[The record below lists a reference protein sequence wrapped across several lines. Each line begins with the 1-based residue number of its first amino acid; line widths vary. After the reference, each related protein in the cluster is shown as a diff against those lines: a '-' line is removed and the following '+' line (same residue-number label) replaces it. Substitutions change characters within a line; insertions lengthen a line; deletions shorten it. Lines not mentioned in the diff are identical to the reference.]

1 MIKDSYK
8 KKCIES
14 EHFGKVYVLKCSNL
28 HKALY
33 AVKNPVKVLKQLSQI
48 HPLSEKKSQYEFA
61 KTYDKVIEKYKSEI
75 TNRLNVDD
83 LQRLKRKH
91 IQIVYDETKS
101 EDINPEYKTIIRRG
115 KNWYAIY
122 LQENNV
128 DNKLIIGGN
137 NETINNKRQNST
149 LEADD
154 DQALINHIDENVE
167 SNVNKRVIDYLN
179 PTYITR
185 NKYFTYLKNMLTSSG
200 GNNEKI
206 NNKLKELGQIE
217 EEQNIAIKINEE
229 QNTTITCS
237 TDEIDDNIE
246 ELHHNYYTVLNQSLD
261 ELQVEND
268 DPMKVD
274 EPRKEVG
281 PIRRSARLKILQEKK
296 EYSKENQITN
306 GSPNRKKTKPNK
318 AANIANKKVEQDE
331 IAMNKDEIAIVINQ
345 TVDPTEDQNM
355 IVSIYQNQEI
365 ETYLKHLYVLDS
377 VHDIFDRDIL
387 NKIINTTN
395 KKGHDIISIFAR
407 TEKNVITPKKFIE
420 GLFGGENNTDS
431 HLKTSIDEYYEF
443 VMNNVISQAAS
454 VFNRDINKGIEK
466 YHENDIRKVL
476 DAVDN
481 AKTNHERLILN
492 PDVYKTLRDKYP
504 VKKKGTKNPTNP
516 TEDKSKARFDKI
528 KENLFSSLLT
538 IDRFPSAPLTN
549 DRLQCNLA
557 ADNLS
562 LDTDCVLKWIDR
574 FNENNHDS
582 MYVCIDAIKG
592 SFKETIP
599 DQLYTQL
606 GKSNNTENK
615 KNVQVLTPAMLID
628 PATTT
633 KDQDYKFLLVNF
645 KIDKI
650 PQCKLR
656 YEHLKI
662 TFLFK
667 EIQITSAFEIEMF
680 FFNDDHGTDEYKYV
694 YSKLAELVTPNTH
707 PFVYIDISNLSVF
720 DNNVF
725 LLVKPTWIYAESQR
739 KPYYISELLICSN
752 KKSRNQS
759 LQYMEKSYKY
769 SSRKKFTTKESW
781 GGMTVN
787 DCIIEI
793 KEIFGSQHYIFTEKS
808 PDFIEQN
815 LRHLWLHLLDWKRMG
830 DSIQI
835 SYIKEYYC
843 QIGERIKNNINENYP
858 IIVFTS
864 QDIFACCIARMRKI
878 PVLFNSASS
887 IRYYFDFPVYSEHIE
902 NSNKDEKITAEYHY
916 LQYLNNKLS
925 NLLNVSGSDEKELI
939 DQFVDGFHKWRCSIK
954 NSFASLENQI
964 EEIKKTDQLLNSIYS
979 NNTKYEQHLRVSDG
993 QVDIHENK
1001 KKKYE
1006 QYILNT
1012 FELSKSIIQAV
1023 LDKMNSISSKS
1034 KSKDGS
1040 ISGDQLFFRI
1050 YNDEKDGEFVDLEQ
1064 DLCNYYNP
1072 SPSELNNDQIQPI
1085 NDLRADIK
1093 NKIQNGI

>member
-1 MIKDSYK
+1 M
-8 KKCIES
+8 
-14 EHFGKVYVLKCSNL
+14 
-28 HKALY
+28 
-33 AVKNPVKVLKQLSQI
+33 
-48 HPLSEKKSQYEFA
+48 
-61 KTYDKVIEKYKSEI
+61 
-75 TNRLNVDD
+75 
-83 LQRLKRKH
+83 
-91 IQIVYDETKS
+91 
-101 EDINPEYKTIIRRG
+101 
-115 KNWYAIY
+115 
-122 LQENNV
+122 
-128 DNKLIIGGN
+128 
-137 NETINNKRQNST
+137 
-149 LEADD
+149 
-154 DQALINHIDENVE
+154 
-167 SNVNKRVIDYLN
+167 
-179 PTYITR
+179 
-185 NKYFTYLKNMLTSSG
+185 
-200 GNNEKI
+200 
-206 NNKLKELGQIE
+206 
-217 EEQNIAIKINEE
+217 
-229 QNTTITCS
+229 
-237 TDEIDDNIE
+237 
-246 ELHHNYYTVLNQSLD
+246 
-261 ELQVEND
+261 
-268 DPMKVD
+268 
-274 EPRKEVG
+274 
-281 PIRRSARLKILQEKK
+281 
-296 EYSKENQITN
+296 
-306 GSPNRKKTKPNK
+306 
-318 AANIANKKVEQDE
+318 
-331 IAMNKDEIAIVINQ
+331 INQ
-345 TVDPTEDQNM
+345 TADPAEDQNM
-355 IVSIYQNQEI
+355 IDSINQNQEL

-387 NKIINTTN
+387 KILNNATQ
-395 KKGHDIISIFAR
+395 KKKRHDMTYIFSR
-407 TEKNVITPKKFIE
+407 TENDVITPKMFIE

-443 VMNNVISQAAS
+443 VMNNVISQAAG
-454 VFNRDINKGIEK
+454 VFNRDIETGKKK

-481 AKTNHERLILN
+481 AKSEHERLILN
-492 PDVYKTLRDKYP
+492 PNVYENLRKIFP
-504 VKKKGTKNPTNP
+504 VNKKGAKNPPNP
-516 TEDKSKARFDKI
+516 TEDKSKAHFDKI

-538 IDRFPSAPLTN
+538 IDIFPSAPLTN
-549 DRLQCNLA
+549 DTLQCNLA

-562 LDTDCVLKWIDR
+562 LDTDCVLKWINR
-574 FNENNHDS
+574 FNENNNDS

-633 KDQDYKFLLVNF
+633 KDQNYKFLLVNF

-680 FFNDDHGTDEYKYV
+680 FFNDLNGTVEYKDV
-694 YSKLAELVTPNTH
+694 YSKLAELVNPNTH
-707 PFVYIDISNLSVF
+707 PYVYIDISNLSVF

-725 LLVKPTWIYAESQR
+725 LLVKPTWIYSESQR

-752 KKSRNQS
+752 PNKRRKNQY
-759 LQYMEKSYKY
+759 LEYMEKGYKH
-769 SSRKKFTTKESW
+769 SSRKKFKTKTSW

-793 KEIFGSQHYIFTEKS
+793 KENFGSQHFIFTKKNR
-808 PDFIEQN
+808 DFIDQN
-815 LRHLWLHLLDWKRMG
+815 LRHLWLHHLDWKRMG

-843 QIGERIKNNINENYP
+843 QIGELIKKNNNENYP

-925 NLLNVSGSDEKELI
+925 NLLNVSGSDETELI
-939 DQFVDGFHKWRCSIK
+939 DQFVDGFYKWRCSIN
-954 NSFASLENQI
+954 NSFESLENQI
-964 EEIKKTDQLLNSIYS
+964 EKIKTTDQLLNSIYN
-979 NNTKYEQHLRVSDG
+979 NNTNYEQLLRVSDG
-993 QVDIHENK
+993 QVDIHEKNK
-1001 KKKYE
+1001 KIYE

-1023 LDKMNSISSKS
+1023 LDKMHSISSKY
-1034 KSKDGS
+1034 KSNDGS

-1050 YNDEKDGEFVDLEQ
+1050 YNDEKDGKIVNLEQ

-1072 SPSELNNDQIQPI
+1072 SPSELNNDQIQSI